1 MGTIHAERN
10 SSGCFGGIPGSMSGW
25 YVAHLCARPAVI
37 VEENTPQ
44 MNAYSE
50 PRQTKN
56 ERRAEA
62 REKARQLREQESK
75 KSKRKKVIL
84 QSSLVVGTLA
94 IIGVV
99 TFFVVS
105 SITPPGPG
113 PLNMQADSIKIGQGF
128 TAERTPA
135 LEPEQLPVLPQTN
148 GDQVPNISIFVDYSC
163 PACKQFEEIHN
174 PLLRTWLESG
184 TVTVSYHPIS
194 FRDAQTAGQRYA
206 TRAANS
212 AACVA
217 NFAPDSYFDYNELLL
232 AAQPIPPESVSLSNN
247 QLIEL
252 TGAVVPAD
260 TAGDIAQCIRDESF
274 ADWVGDATR
283 RAMQTGPVPVKNV
296 EIPLVTGTPTILVNG
311 KQYSWTGNPADLAAF
326 VATVE
331 EGNGEE

>member
-1 MGTIHAERN
+1 
-10 SSGCFGGIPGSMSGW
+10 
-25 YVAHLCARPAVI
+25 
-37 VEENTPQ
+37 

-99 TFFVVS
+99 TFFVMS

-113 PLNMQADSIKIGQGF
+113 PLNMQADSIKLSQGF
-128 TAERTPA
+128 IAERTPA
-135 LEPEQLPVLPQTN
+135 LEPEQLPVLPQAN
-148 GDQVPNISIFVDYSC
+148 GDQTPHISIFVDYSC

-184 TVTVSYHPIS
+184 TVTVSYHPIA

-217 NFAPDSYFDYNELLL
+217 NFAPDNFFDYSEVLL
-232 AAQPIPPESVSLSNN
+232 ASQPTPPEAVSLSNN
-247 QLIEL
+247 DLIAL
-252 TGAVVPAD
+252 TESVVPAD
-260 TAGDIAQCIRDESF
+260 VAGDIAQCIRDETFSN
-274 ADWVGDATR
+274 WVGESTR
-283 RAMQTGPVPVKNV
+283 RAMQTGPLPVKNA
-296 EIPLVTGTPTILVNG
+296 EIPLVTRSPTILVNG
-311 KQYSWTGNPADLAAF
+311 KFYTWSSNPADLAAF
-326 VATVE
+326 VAQIE

>member
-1 MGTIHAERN
+1 
-10 SSGCFGGIPGSMSGW
+10 
-25 YVAHLCARPAVI
+25 
-37 VEENTPQ
+37 

-113 PLNMQADSIKIGQGF
+113 PLNMQADSIKVGQGF
-128 TAERTPA
+128 VAERTPA
-135 LEPEQLPVLPQTN
+135 LEPDQLPVLPQTN
-148 GDQVPNISIFVDYSC
+148 GDALPHISIFVDYSC

-217 NFAPDSYFDYNELLL
+217 NFAPDSYFDYNEVLL
-232 AAQPIPPESVSLSNN
+232 AFQPAPPEAVSLSNN

-252 TGAVVPAD
+252 TEAVVPAEAAND
-260 TAGDIAQCIRDESF
+260 VAECIRNESF
-274 ADWVGDATR
+274 SDWVGEASR
-283 RAMQTGPVPVKNV
+283 RAMQTGPVPVKNAEV
-296 EIPLVTGTPTILVNG
+296 ALITGTPTILVNG
-311 KQYSWTGNPADLAAF
+311 KQYSWTANPADLAAF

>member
-1 MGTIHAERN
+1 M
-10 SSGCFGGIPGSMSGW
+10 
-25 YVAHLCARPAVI
+25 AHLCARREVL
-37 VEENTPQ
+37 VEENQPQ

-62 REKARQLREQESK
+62 REKARQLREQETK

-113 PLNMQADSIKIGQGF
+113 PLNMQADSIKVGQGF
-128 TAERTPA
+128 VAERTPA
-135 LEPEQLPVLPQTN
+135 LEAGELPVLPQTN
-148 GDQVPNISIFVDYSC
+148 GDQVPSISIFVDYSC
-163 PACKQFEEIHN
+163 PACKQFEEIHS

-184 TVTVSYHPIS
+184 TVTISYHPIS

-217 NFAPDSYFDYNELLL
+217 NFAPDSYFDYNEILL
-232 AAQPIPPESVSLSNN
+232 AAQPVAPESVSLSNS

-252 TGAVVPAD
+252 TELVVPAD
-260 TAGDIAQCIRDESF
+260 VAGDVAQCIQDESF
-274 ADWVGDATR
+274 STWVGDVTR
-283 RAMQTGPVPVKNV
+283 RAMQTGPVPVKNA
-296 EIPLVTGTPTILVNG
+296 EIPLVVGTPTVLVNG
-311 KQYSWTGNPADLAAF
+311 KQYTWTANPADLAAF
-326 VATVE
+326 VATIE

>member
-1 MGTIHAERN
+1 
-10 SSGCFGGIPGSMSGW
+10 MSGW
-25 YVAHLCARPAVI
+25 HVAHLCARHGAL
-37 VEENTPQ
+37 VEENQPQ

-75 KSKRKKVIL
+75 KSKRKKVVL

-99 TFFVVS
+99 TFFVIS

-128 TAERTPA
+128 VAERTPA
-135 LEPEQLPVLPQTN
+135 LEPDQLPVLPQSN
-148 GDQVPNISIFVDYSC
+148 GDEVPSISIFVDYSC
-163 PACKQFEEIHN
+163 PACKQFEEIHS

-184 TVTVSYHPIS
+184 TVTVSVHPIS

-217 NFAPDSYFDYNELLL
+217 NFAPDSFFDYNDLLL
-232 AAQPIPPESVSLSNN
+232 ASQPVPPEAVSLSNT

-252 TGAVVPAD
+252 MESVVPAES
-260 TAGDIAQCIRDESF
+260 AGDVAQCIQDESF
-274 ADWVGDATR
+274 SDWVGEVTR
-283 RAMQTGPVPVKNV
+283 RAMQTGPVPVKNA
-296 EIPLVTGTPTILVNG
+296 EIPLVTGTPTVLVNG
-311 KQYSWTGNPADLAAF
+311 KLYTWTANPADLAAF

>member
-1 MGTIHAERN
+1 MGVSKATRVA
-10 SSGCFGGIPGSMSGW
+10 CVGGLWCVLASTAQYLLRRTHPK
-25 YVAHLCARPAVI
+25 
-37 VEENTPQ
+37 

-50 PRQTKN
+50 PRQSKN

-75 KSKRKKVIL
+75 KSKRKKVVL

-128 TAERTPA
+128 SAERTPA
-135 LEPEQLPVLPQTN
+135 LEPDQMPVLPQTN
-148 GDQVPNISIFVDYSC
+148 GNEVPSISIFVDYSC

-174 PLLRTWLESG
+174 PLLRTWVESG

-217 NFAPDSYFDYNELLL
+217 NFAPDSYFNYNEILL
-232 AAQPIPPESVSLSNN
+232 ASQPAPPEAVSLSNN

-252 TGAVVPAD
+252 TETVVPAD
-260 TAGDIAQCIRDESF
+260 KAGDIAQCIRDETFS
-274 ADWVGDATR
+274 DWVGDATR
-283 RAMQTGPVPVKNV
+283 RAMQTGPVPVKNA
-296 EIPLVTGTPTILVNG
+296 EIPLVTGTPAILVNG
-311 KQYSWTGNPADLAAF
+311 KVYSWTANPADLAAF
-326 VATVE
+326 VATIE

>member
-1 MGTIHAERN
+1 
-10 SSGCFGGIPGSMSGW
+10 MSGW
-25 YVAHLCARPAVI
+25 LVAHLCGCRAAL

-62 REKARQLREQESK
+62 REKARQLREQEFK

-128 TAERTPA
+128 SAERTPA
-135 LEPEQLPVLPQTN
+135 LEPDQLPVLPQAN
-148 GDQVPNISIFVDYSC
+148 GDQVPSISIFVDYSC

-232 AAQPIPPESVSLSNN
+232 AAQPVPPESVSLSNN

-252 TGAVVPAD
+252 TGAIVPAD
-260 TAGDIAQCIRDESF
+260 AAGDIAQCIRDESF
-274 ADWVGDATR
+274 SDWVGDVTR
-283 RAMQTGPVPVKNV
+283 RAMQSGPVPVKNV

-311 KQYSWTGNPADLAAF
+311 KQYSWTGNPADFAAF

>member
-1 MGTIHAERN
+1 MCRW
-10 SSGCFGGIPGSMSGW
+10 P
-25 YVAHLCARPAVI
+25 VVHLCARHAVL
-37 VEENTPQ
+37 VEENKTQ

-113 PLNMQADSIKIGQGF
+113 PLNMQADSLKVGQGF
-128 TAERTPA
+128 VAERTPA

-217 NFAPDSYFDYNELLL
+217 NFAPDSYFDYNEVLL
-232 AAQPIPPESVSLSNN
+232 ASQPVPPESVSLSNN

-252 TGAVVPAD
+252 AEAVVPAGA
-260 TAGDIAQCIRDESF
+260 AGDIAQCIRDESF
-274 ADWVGDATR
+274 SEWVGEVTR
-283 RAMQTGPVPVKNV
+283 RAMQTGPLPVKNA

-311 KQYSWTGNPADLAAF
+311 KKYTWTGNPADLAAF

>member
-1 MGTIHAERN
+1 
-10 SSGCFGGIPGSMSGW
+10 MSGW
-25 YVAHLCARPAVI
+25 VVAHLCARHIAL

-99 TFFVVS
+99 TFFVIS

-128 TAERTPA
+128 VAERTPA
-135 LEPEQLPVLPQTN
+135 LEPDQLPVLPQSN

-174 PLLRTWLESG
+174 PLLRTWLQSG
-184 TVTVSYHPIS
+184 TVTVSYHPLS

-217 NFAPDSYFDYNELLL
+217 NFAPDSYFDYNEALL
-232 AAQPIPPESVSLSNN
+232 ASQPVPPESVSLSNN

-252 TGAVVPAD
+252 TASVVPAD
-260 TAGDIAQCIRDESF
+260 VAGDIAQCIRDESF
-274 ADWVGDATR
+274 SDWVEESSR
-283 RAMQTGPVPVKNV
+283 RAMRTGPLPVKNAEV
-296 EIPLVTGTPTILVNG
+296 PLVTGTPTILVNG
-311 KQYSWTGNPADLAAF
+311 KLYNWSGNPADLAAF

>member
-1 MGTIHAERN
+1 M
-10 SSGCFGGIPGSMSGW
+10 
-25 YVAHLCARPAVI
+25 AHLCARHAVL
-37 VEENTPQ
+37 VEENVPQ

-113 PLNMQADSIKIGQGF
+113 PLNMQADSIKVGQGF
-128 TAERTPA
+128 VAERTPA

-148 GDQVPNISIFVDYSC
+148 GDELPNISIFVDYSC

-217 NFAPDSYFDYNELLL
+217 NFAPDSYFDYNEILL
-232 AAQPIPPESVSLSNN
+232 AFQPVPPEAVSLSNN

-252 TGAVVPAD
+252 TEAVVPAEAAND
-260 TAGDIAQCIRDESF
+260 VAECIRDESF
-274 ADWVGDATR
+274 SDWVGEASR
-283 RAMQTGPVPVKNV
+283 RAMQTGPVPVKNAEV
-296 EIPLVTGTPTILVNG
+296 ALITGTPTILVNG
-311 KQYSWTGNPADLAAF
+311 KQYSWTANPADLAAF

>member
-1 MGTIHAERN
+1 MACLR
-10 SSGCFGGIPGSMSGW
+10 
-25 YVAHLCARPAVI
+25 VRPKAL
-37 VEENTPQ
+37 VEENETQ

-50 PRQTKN
+50 PRQSKN

-113 PLNMQADSIKIGQGF
+113 PLNMQADSIKIGQGLV
-128 TAERTPA
+128 AERTPA
-135 LEPEQLPVLPQTN
+135 LEPEQLPVLPPN
-148 GDQVPNISIFVDYSC
+148 GDSVPNISIFVDYSC
-163 PACKQFEEIHN
+163 PACKQFEEIHG

-184 TVTVSYHPIS
+184 TVTVSIHPIS

-217 NFAPDSYFDYNELLL
+217 NFAPDSYFDYSELLL
-232 AAQPIPPESVSLSNN
+232 ASQPVPPEAVSLSDD

-252 TGAVVPAD
+252 VASVVPEESMS
-260 TAGDIAQCIRDESF
+260 DITQCVRDETFS
-274 ADWVGDATR
+274 DWVGEVTR
-283 RAMQTGPVPVKNV
+283 RAMQTGPLPVKNA
-296 EIPLVTGTPTILVNG
+296 EIALVMGTPTVLVNG
-311 KQYSWTGNPADLAAF
+311 KEYSWTGNPADMAAF
-326 VATVE
+326 VATIE

>member
-1 MGTIHAERN
+1 
-10 SSGCFGGIPGSMSGW
+10 
-25 YVAHLCARPAVI
+25 
-37 VEENTPQ
+37 

-75 KSKRKKVIL
+75 NSRRKKVIL

-94 IIGVV
+94 VIGVV

-113 PLNMQADSIKIGQGF
+113 PLNMQADSITIGQGLV
-128 TAERTPA
+128 AERTPA
-135 LEPEQLPVLPQTN
+135 LQPDELPVLPQTN
-148 GDQVPNISIFVDYSC
+148 GQDVPRISIFVDYSC
-163 PACKQFEEIHN
+163 PACKQFEEIHS

-232 AAQPIPPESVSLSNN
+232 AAQPVAPDPLNLTNN

-252 TGAVVPAD
+252 TESVVPPAV
-260 TAGDIAQCIRDESF
+260 AGDIAQCIKDESF
-274 ADWVGDATR
+274 SDWVGEVTR
-283 RAMQTGPVPVKNV
+283 RAMQTGPLPVKNA
-296 EIPLVTGTPTILVNG
+296 EIPLVSGTPTILVNG
-311 KQYSWTGNPADLAAF
+311 KQYSWTGNPTDLAAF
-326 VATVE
+326 VAFIE